1 MACRAEAHRA
11 DRVRASRHSERA
23 MIVLSHFSQHAPA
36 SLDNHRW
43 YAQGHGYRHEIV
55 DASGMPQALPLR
67 PLHRYESLLHVLRGA
82 QPDELVLLLS
92 EDAAII
98 EPVALDRLMTGR
110 DMLLVDAF
118 ASPLPQVN
126 VQIWSNTPDV
136 RAIVMRLVQR
146 CKLGSEPRLTSEAAL
161 FAELDTHRYMTPI
174 DGLYAVMPSG
184 PDLDPM
190 WSREPTFA
198 ISLDDTPYD
207 PERKGATP
215 RFRDTLVAYVNQCRA
230 AGRPL
235 FAFDH
240 AAAAPDE
247 AAERSTYNPGRP
259 IALMMLYT
267 PNIGSYARVAERNF
281 RRYCDAH
288 GYTLY
293 VHRDIPAEIGLNA
306 TGNWFKPWL
315 LHAYLQ
321 HHEWVVWLDADV
333 LIANQQQPLAPL
345 LEGRDWLLA
354 QDIGQWAFNS
364 GVMAFRRTERNDAM
378 LRDLMTTIAALHDRS
393 SVYASDGDQLHFI
406 RAMERDGQLQ
416 REGVTDLV
424 SLNTP
429 WLFRRAD
436 SYIVHYYGMW
446 SAMRALMMAH
456 DDGLLP

>member
-1 MACRAEAHRA
+1 
-11 DRVRASRHSERA
+11 
-23 MIVLSHFSQHAPA
+23 MIVVSHFSQPAPA
-36 SLDNHRW
+36 SLENHRW
-43 YAQGHGYRHEIV
+43 YAQVHGYRHEIV
-55 DASGMPQALPLR
+55 DACGMPQALPLR

-82 QPDELVLLLS
+82 QPGELVLLLS

-98 EPVALDRLMTGR
+98 HPVALDRLMAGR
-110 DMLLVDAF
+110 DTLFVDAF
-118 ASPLPQVN
+118 ASPLPQVD
-126 VQIWSNTPDV
+126 VQIWRNTPDV
-136 RAIVMRLVQR
+136 RAIVMRLAQR

-161 FAELDTHRYMTPI
+161 FADLDTHGYMTPI

-190 WSREPTFA
+190 WSRAPTFA
-198 ISLDDTPYD
+198 ISIDDTPRD

-215 RFRDTLVAYVNQCRA
+215 RFRDTLVAYVNRCRA
-230 AGRPL
+230 AGRPM
-235 FAFDH
+235 FSFDH
-240 AAAAPDE
+240 DAAVTPDE
-247 AAERSTYNPGRP
+247 RAERTTYHPGRP

-333 LIANQQQPLAPL
+333 LIANQQQPLEPL

-406 RAMERDGQLQ
+406 RAMERDGQLHG
-416 REGVTDLV
+416 EGVADLV

-436 SYIVHYYGMW
+436 SYVVHYYGMW